1 MLAHVYTESVT
12 WPAFGAVT
20 IEHRIAS
27 HAVHKQIRVLEIL
40 FNQSRQLKQFRQFQV
55 NDLPGRFILYDSL
68 NGPQIYIKTS
78 DLRYMCVCVCV
89 CVCVQYMF
97 PIIYIIRGS
106 NIRLSVSISADSF
119 LIFIW
124 FSFDF
129 TFIILY
135 YYRIVVSTHRYVLS
149 SSNYCIPFY
158 LDDRTK
164 LSRAI
169 CFAIFRIA
177 SPRLILI
184 EMNRD

>member
-1 MLAHVYTESVT
+1 MLITVISALMLAHVYTESVT

-89 CVCVQYMF
+89 CVCNTCFQLF
-97 PIIYIIRGS
+97 
-106 NIRLSVSISADSF
+106 
-119 LIFIW
+119 
-124 FSFDF
+124 
-129 TFIILY
+129 ILY
-135 YYRIVVSTHRYVLS
+135 A
-149 SSNYCIPFY
+149 
-158 LDDRTK
+158 DR
-164 LSRAI
+164 
-169 CFAIFRIA
+169 
-177 SPRLILI
+177 
-184 EMNRD
+184 MYD

>member
-1 MLAHVYTESVT
+1 MLITVISALMLAHVYTESVT

-89 CVCVQYMF
+89 CVCNTCFQLFILYADR
-97 PIIYIIRGS
+97 IYDWASRSQQIH
-106 NIRLSVSISADSF
+106 F
-119 LIFIW
+119 W

-129 TFIILY
+129 
-135 YYRIVVSTHRYVLS
+135 H
-149 SSNYCIPFY
+149 
-158 LDDRTK
+158 
-164 LSRAI
+164 
-169 CFAIFRIA
+169 
-177 SPRLILI
+177 LILHLLFYTI
-184 EMNRD
+184 IVS